1 MSFSSNTSGTSEPI
15 PASKIFYRS
24 ISNEEC
30 TAILQ
35 NSSMT
40 TEEVRLPMD
49 TMKEV
54 VETLQNSTTRIPK
67 SARTFREWEVGFLE
81 RYVEGR
87 DT

>member
-1 MSFSSNTSGTSEPI
+1 
-15 PASKIFYRS
+15 
-24 ISNEEC
+24 
-30 TAILQ
+30 
-35 NSSMT
+35 MT

-67 SARTFREWEVGFLE
+67 SARAFREWEVGFLE